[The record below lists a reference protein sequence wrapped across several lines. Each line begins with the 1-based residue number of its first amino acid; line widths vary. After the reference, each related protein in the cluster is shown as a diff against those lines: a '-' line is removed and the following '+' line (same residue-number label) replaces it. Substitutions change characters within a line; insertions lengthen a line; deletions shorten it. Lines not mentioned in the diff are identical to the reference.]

1 MDVVAMSAYGLGGAA
16 LARRMGEARFRQGFA
31 LLTGILL
38 LAAAVLIV
46 SRF

>member
-1 MDVVAMSAYGLGGAA
+1 MS
-16 LARRMGEARFRQGFA
+16 EPRFRKGFA

-46 SRF
+46 SRL